1 MNNTQYTN
9 AIQQSQIQNLQ
20 TQNMIMMAQNSRSSS
35 HNQGRTPEQENIW
48 VLVLMVMLGMLFLA
62 ATVWWSDRQER
73 KNG

>member
-1 MNNTQYTN
+1 MNNMQYSH

-20 TQNMIMMAQNSRSSS
+20 TQNMIMMAQNSHQSG
-35 HNQGRTPEQENIW
+35 GRMEQPPIW
-48 VLVLMVMLGMLFLA
+48 PVVLMVLVGCIFLA

>member
-20 TQNMIMMAQNSRSSS
+20 TQNMIMMAQNSHQRG
-35 HNQGRTPEQENIW
+35 GRAEQENIW
-48 VLVLMVMLGMLFLA
+48 ILVVPCVVLVVVMFA
-62 ATVWWSDRQER
+62 SIWWSNRQEMR